1 MKSAIIVADDS
12 ALIRNIISKKLSNE
26 YIVLQASN
34 GKEVV
39 RLITQNTQFNIIGL
53 ILDLVMPEYDGFY
66 VLDYYKQNNLFN
78 KIPVA
83 IISGDD
89 SKATIDKTFKYP
101 IVDMLNK
108 PLSNE
113 NIKSIV
119 EKMKI
124 R

>member
-1 MKSAIIVADDS
+1 MKNAIIVADDS
-12 ALIRNIISKKLSNE
+12 ALIRNIISKKLGNQ

-34 GKEVV
+34 GKDVV
-39 RLITQNTQFNIIGL
+39 RLITQNKQFNIIGL
-53 ILDLVMPEYDGFY
+53 ILDLVMPDYDGFY

-89 SKATIDKTFKYP
+89 SRTTIDKAFKYP

-108 PLSNE
+108 PLSSE